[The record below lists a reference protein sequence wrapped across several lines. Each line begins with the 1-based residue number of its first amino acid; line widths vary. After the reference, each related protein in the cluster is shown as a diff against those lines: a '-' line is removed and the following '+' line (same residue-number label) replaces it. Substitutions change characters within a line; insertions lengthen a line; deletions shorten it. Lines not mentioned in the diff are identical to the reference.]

1 MVQGDLDKMNENK
14 KNEVAIFEEIRRDL
28 AVNQQLKVPM
38 SYVFGRGT
46 VGNIESFGGRSLA
59 ENAVKVDQA
68 MVVCS
73 ELQNI
78 WNHSHTQWSWKHINM
93 DNVSPFDNMRQ
104 ISAEMTGKKNALNE
118 AKWRHVET
126 ELKLK
131 KLEDELVKG
140 KENCSIDYWRE
151 VEINIKIA
159 KMKES
164 LAEGMTYI
172 EGAMKDVLAL
182 NEIYE
187 QLTAKLSNFSEA
199 DLEKA
204 ESKNHLRRALAQ
216 SIRDVRMTGSITKG
230 EQELMEQIGVNP
242 MKLQKIL
249 RAYVAREE
257 MQETWGIDELYNFI
271 NKLTDEL
278 IDEHKIDIIRMNLQG
293 FTQESP
299 EQYSYINKVAKL
311 KNNGEI

>member
-1 MVQGDLDKMNENK
+1 MSEDT
-14 KNEVAIFEEIRRDL
+14 KNEVAVFEEIRRDL

-59 ENAVKVDQA
+59 ENALKVDQA

-104 ISAEMTGKKNALNE
+104 IAAELAGKKNALNE

-131 KLEDELVKG
+131 KLEDELKRG
-140 KENCSIDYWRE
+140 KETCTLDYWRE

-159 KMKES
+159 KMKEG
-164 LAEGMTYI
+164 LVEGMTYI

-187 QLTAKLSNFSEA
+187 QLTKQLSNFSEA

-242 MKLQKIL
+242 MKLQRIL
-249 RAYVAREE
+249 RAYVAQEE
-257 MQETWGIDELYNFI
+257 KQETWGIDGLYEFI
-271 NKLTDEL
+271 NKLADEL
-278 IDEHKIDIIRMNLQG
+278 IDEHKVDVIRMNLQG

-299 EQYSYINKVAKL
+299 EQYSYINKVARLENKS
-311 KNNGEI
+311 GEN

>member
-1 MVQGDLDKMNENK
+1 MSENN

-28 AVNQQLKVPM
+28 TVNQQLKVPM

-46 VGNIESFGGRSLA
+46 VGNIASFGGNSLA

-68 MVVCS
+68 MVVCT
-73 ELQNI
+73 ELQKI

-104 ISAEMTGKKNALNE
+104 ISAELAGKKNALNE
-118 AKWRHVET
+118 AKWRHVES

-131 KLEDELVKG
+131 KLEDELRRG
-140 KENCSIDYWRE
+140 KEDNTIDYWRE

-159 KMKES
+159 KLKEGLS
-164 LAEGMTYI
+164 EGMTYI

-182 NEIYE
+182 NELYE
-187 QLTAKLSNFSEA
+187 QLTARISNFSEA

-249 RAYVAREE
+249 RSYVAQEE
-257 MQETWGIDELYNFI
+257 KQETWGIDELYNFI

-278 IDEHKIDIIRMNLQG
+278 IDEHKIDVIRMNLQG
-293 FTQESP
+293 FTQDSP

-311 KNNGEI
+311 KNNDGES